1 MERMNW
7 DTMARII
14 LFERQKYLT
23 LTISERLQQ
32 FYKAALEAVEKPL
45 TSPVDR
51 ERGADSGK
59 GKLLKWKTR
68 SCLLGASISSYA
80 LDPLVRPATAPEP

>member
-1 MERMNW
+1 
-7 DTMARII
+7 MARII
-14 LFERQKYLT
+14 LFERQKHLT

-32 FYKAALEAVEKPL
+32 FYKAALEAVEKPV

-80 LDPLVRPATAPEP
+80 LDPSVRPATAPQP